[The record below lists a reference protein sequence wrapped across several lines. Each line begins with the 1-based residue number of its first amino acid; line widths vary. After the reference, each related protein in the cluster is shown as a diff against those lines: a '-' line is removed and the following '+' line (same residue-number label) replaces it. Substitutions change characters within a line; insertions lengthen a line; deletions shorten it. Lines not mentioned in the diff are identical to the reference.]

1 MNVFVLIKEVPDMTK
16 VRFDSEAGTVDRSSA
31 EAEINPFDMN
41 ALQAGV
47 HLKQQIECSVVAV
60 SMGPP
65 RAEKSLRDAFAR
77 GADRGVLLTD
87 RKFGGSDTLATSST
101 LAAGI
106 RALSND
112 MKDCGLILCGEKS
125 VDGDTAQIGPE
136 AAQALGIPHC
146 CYVEEIR
153 EIEEDSVTVVVE
165 NVCGSKQVRRLKLPA
180 LLSVTKNINYPEMPS
195 VKRKLHSLNEPI
207 QTLGIA
213 ELSDYLK
220 EEETG
225 FAGSPTKVARIRVP
239 KLQEKESRLFKKE
252 NEFLE
257 AFLAEV
263 SGLL

>member
-16 VRFDSEAGTVDRSSA
+16 VKFDSEAGTVDRSSA

-47 HLKQQIECSVVAV
+47 NLKKQIDCQVTAV

-77 GADRGVLLTD
+77 GVDQGVLLTD

-106 RALSND
+106 RAISND
-112 MKDCGLILCGEKS
+112 LKDCDLILCGEKS

-136 AAQALGIPHC
+136 MAQALGIPHC
-146 CYVEEIR
+146 CYVCEIR
-153 EIEEDSVTVVVE
+153 EITSDSITVTVE
-165 NVCGSKQVRRLKLPA
+165 NICGHKQVRKMKLPA

-195 VKRKLHSLNEPI
+195 VKRKLKSLSEPVR
-207 QTLGIA
+207 TMGIA
-213 ELSDYLK
+213 ELGDYLS
-220 EEETG
+220 EGDTG
-225 FAGSPTKVARIRVP
+225 FAGSPTKVARIQVP
-239 KLQEKESRLFKKE
+239 KLLTKECRLFKKE
-252 NEFLE
+252 GEFRE
-257 AFLAEV
+257 AFLEV
-263 SGLL
+263 ADGLL